1 MQTNTEYTPAM
12 AQPRPR
18 YPHAVWTEPR
28 AVQPFRPQGDQGLS
42 REELRRI
49 VIDLIG

>member
-1 MQTNTEYTPAM
+1 MQTNTEYNTAM

-18 YPHAVWTEPR
+18 YPHIVWTEPR
-28 AVQPFRPQGDQGLS
+28 AVQQFRPQGEDGLS

>member
-1 MQTNTEYTPAM
+1 MQTNTQYNTTA

-18 YPHAVWTEPR
+18 YPHPVWTAAR
-28 AVQPFRPQGDQGLS
+28 AVLPFHPKADDGLS